1 MIINLRPT
9 NTSNLNTLVEEME
22 DRFDEDQQMAIVQI
36 ITEVLGKGDGEAERQ
51 AMEDHAVE
59 ARKEKVEQEPVQET
73 MELDS

>member
-22 DRFDEDQQMAIVQI
+22 DRFDEAQQMAIVQI

-51 AMEDHAVE
+51 AMEDHASE
-59 ARKEKVEQEPVQET
+59 ARKERVDPEPAQET
-73 MELDS
+73 MEVDG